1 LPTRSP
7 PKAANARRTGW
18 GWRMACPGR
27 PGLPMMADADPLSR
41 VRLIKSKQAPAILD
55 QGADGGGGSQVCK
68 RQVGE
73 AGFRRES
80 DSIHITP

>member
-1 LPTRSP
+1 
-7 PKAANARRTGW
+7 
-18 GWRMACPGR
+18 
-27 PGLPMMADADPLSR
+27 MMADADPLSR